1 MRSVDRARSGPS
13 GGQPGRPSL
22 RTWLRPGMGVKR
34 WLLVVFL
41 GELGLALAGALVLR
55 QVYRDIEVEGPLQAL
70 LFLVTLQFLPY
81 AARGAIL
88 AALGTGLF
96 LYGSFRLIQAL
107 TNPLRGGEQDQPLV
121 EVIYQKRFLARGPR
135 IVAIGGGTGLSV
147 LLRGL
152 KEHTSNLTA
161 IVSVADDGGSSGVLR
176 GVLGVPPVGDIRN
189 CLVALADAEPLMGRL
204 LQYRFPEPEAGR
216 GPEEPAEGTAGPE
229 RTAAREGTPAAADR
243 TPPVDRLA
251 GHAVGNLLIAAMAA
265 IEGGDFEEGVRQM
278 NRVLAV
284 RGRVLPV
291 SPIPLTLHARLRDG
305 RTIDGQSAITRSFG
319 IEAIWLTPE
328 GVPVS
333 REAIAAIEEAD
344 AIVLGPGSLFTSVLP
359 PLLLPPIRE
368 AVAAADAVRIYV
380 CNVATQLGETSGF
393 DLADHVE
400 AFVRTVGPELV
411 DIVLAN
417 SALAPAS
424 DGPSEPVRLRW
435 PPAVAPE
442 PRLVLEAVVDPANPH
457 HHEPGRLAAA
467 VLGIVEAER
476 RARRRSAARSA

>member
-1 MRSVDRARSGPS
+1 MSAGHRLGS
-13 GGQPGRPSL
+13 GGAGGSSGRPSL

-55 QVYRDIEVEGPLQAL
+55 QVYRDIEVEGPLQAIL
-70 LFLVTLQFLPY
+70 YLATLQFLPY

-88 AALGTGLF
+88 AGVGTGLF
-96 LYGSFRLIQAL
+96 LYGSLRLIRAL
-107 TNPLRGGEQDQPLV
+107 TDPLRDGDEEPPLV

-204 LQYRFPEPEAGR
+204 LQYRFPDPDGRLGPGEATSPASPV
-216 GPEEPAEGTAGPE
+216 GP
-229 RTAAREGTPAAADR
+229 ADR
-243 TPPVDRLA
+243 LG

-291 SPIPLTLHARLRDG
+291 SPVPLTLHARLRDG
-305 RTIDGQSAITRSFG
+305 RTVDGQSAIARSFG
-319 IEAIWLTPE
+319 IEAVWLTPE
-328 GVPVS
+328 EVPVS
-333 REAIAAIEEAD
+333 PEAIAAIEEAE

-359 PLLLPPIRE
+359 PLLLPPVRE
-368 AVAAADAVRIYV
+368 AVRAADAVRLYV

-400 AFVRTVGPELV
+400 ALVRALGPGLV
-411 DIVLAN
+411 DVVLAN
-417 SALAPAS
+417 SAPVGSAT
-424 DGPSEPVRLRW
+424 GPSEPVRLRW
-435 PPAVAPE
+435 PPAVEPV
-442 PRLVLEAVVDPANPH
+442 PRLVLDEVIDPENPH
-457 HHEPGRLAAA
+457 HHEPRRLAAA
-467 VLGIVEAER
+467 VLGIVEAGR
-476 RARRRSAARSA
+476 RARRRSAARTA